1 MYIVVNNK
9 NEVLSEFDQHSGYPE
24 FLEVSSSGTT
34 VNIYFN
40 EFDAVVDA
48 NMCIREWNMNVRVI
62 SISELENLR
71 K

>member
-9 NEVLSEFDQHSGYPE
+9 NEVLSGFDQHSGHPE
-24 FLEVSSSGTT
+24 FLEVSYSGTT

-40 EFDAVVDA
+40 ESDSVVDA

-62 SISELENLR
+62 PISELENLR